1 MCTARDGLFVG
12 RKICLEE
19 KYRCD
24 NFVQCQDGKDEEGCE
39 KTYSEKRIFQKDQ
52 SFVCKSPFLEIKNE
66 QNETGKFF
74 PLRAIRCGS
83 TTIITIITM
92 TTIMRITNL
101 QIGAIP
107 SCSARLV
114 MMKRAA

>member
-24 NFVQCQDGKDEEGCE
+24 NFVQCQDGKDEEDCE
-39 KTYSEKRIFQKDQ
+39 KKYSEKRIFQRDQ
-52 SFVCKSPFLEIKNE
+52 NCVCKSPFLAIKNE

-74 PLRAIRCGS
+74 PLRAIRCNP
-83 TTIITIITM
+83 TVVIIIII
-92 TTIMRITNL
+92 IMVDCHEITNL
-101 QIGAIP
+101 YT
-107 SCSARLV
+107 R
-114 MMKRAA
+114 